1 MKNQNQEKN
10 SEDNLLKNK
19 YLKLTGT
26 SGTEY
31 YLMKIIGRGTFGVV
45 YEAYGSKLNTNNSLN
60 EIQNSGLNYP
70 FEENKEDSNSE
81 INNINFNEKYAIK
94 RYFKS
99 FNPNCGQ
106 IELSLLSYL
115 NRKIN
120 DNCIVKILDGNYI
133 EKTGDFFFVTP
144 YFKFNKFSEFYKT
157 MSFEKI
163 QIYMYQLLTCLKK
176 IHDVGIIHR
185 DIKPDNFLF
194 NYETNECCLID
205 FGLAE
210 IDIDSHKWMDVNK
223 DNQDDQDYKILTEIQ
238 KNNYRHK
245 LGTRGFVPP
254 EVIFQSTF
262 QNGSVDI
269 WASGVVLLI
278 ILSQRLPIFNLNQ
291 FSKIQ
296 DETIKDIVP
305 LVVLYGKDAMIEAAK
320 CSKCPIFI
328 GDIFKEYKVQDGIDA
343 LIMKKAEN
351 QNDKKIL
358 SLCKDLL
365 HKLLNLNFKKR
376 ITAEE
381 ALRHELFEGIEEK
394 LSSMS
399 NF

>member
-1 MKNQNQEKN
+1 MKTQN
-10 SEDNLLKNK
+10 SEKSTEDSIPKKN
-19 YLKLTGT
+19 YLKLTGA
-26 SGTEY
+26 SGTDY
-31 YLMKIIGRGTFGVV
+31 YLVKIIGRGTFGVV
-45 YEAYGSKLNTNNSLN
+45 YEAYGNKPNS
-60 EIQNSGLNYP
+60 IQNSSMTFP
-70 FEENKEDSNSE
+70 FEENKED
-81 INNINFNEKYAIK
+81 INNEFNITDKEKFAIK

-115 NRKIN
+115 NRKVN
-120 DNCIVKILDGNYI
+120 DDRIVKILDGNYI

-144 YFKFNKFSEFYKT
+144 YFKFNKFSEFYKQ
-157 MSFEKI
+157 MSFQKI

-223 DNQDDQDYKILTEIQ
+223 DDQEDQDFKILTEIQ

-254 EVIFQSTF
+254 EVIFHSTY
-262 QNGSVDI
+262 QNSSVDI
-269 WASGVVLLI
+269 WAAGVVLLI
-278 ILSQRLPIFNLNQ
+278 ILSQRLPIFNLNL
-291 FSKIQ
+291 FSK
-296 DETIKDIVP
+296 
-305 LVVLYGKDAMIEAAK
+305 
-320 CSKCPIFI
+320 IFI
-328 GDIFKEYKVQDGIDA
+328 GDVFKEYKVPDGIDA
-343 LIMKKAEN
+343 LIMKKAETPE
-351 QNDKKIL
+351 DKKIL
-358 SLCKDLL
+358 GLCKDLL

-376 ITAEE
+376 INADE
-381 ALRHELFEGIEEK
+381 ALKHELFEGIEEK
-394 LSSMS
+394 LKQDV
-399 NF
+399 F

>member
-1 MKNQNQEKN
+1 MKNQNSEK
-10 SEDNLLKNK
+10 STEDSIPKKN

-26 SGTEY
+26 SGTDY
-31 YLMKIIGRGTFGVV
+31 YLVKIIGRGTFGVV
-45 YEAYGSKLNTNNSLN
+45 YEAYGNKPNSINSLP
-60 EIQNSGLNYP
+60 NSSMTIP
-70 FEENKEDSNSE
+70 FEENKEDG
-81 INNINFNEKYAIK
+81 NNELNMNDKEKFAIK

-115 NRKIN
+115 NRKVN
-120 DNCIVKILDGNYI
+120 DDRIVKILDGNYI

-144 YFKFNKFSEFYKT
+144 YFKFNKFSEFYKQ
-157 MSFEKI
+157 MSFKKI

-223 DNQDDQDYKILTEIQ
+223 DDQDDQDYKILTEIQ

-254 EVIFQSTF
+254 EVIFHSTY
-262 QNGSVDI
+262 QTCSVDI
-269 WASGVVLLI
+269 WAAGVVLLI
-278 ILSQRLPIFNLNQ
+278 ILSQRLPIFNLNL
-291 FSKIQ
+291 FSKIK
-296 DETIKDIVP
+296 DETIKDLVP
-305 LVVLYGKDAMIEAAK
+305 LVVLYGKDEIIEAAK

-328 GDIFKEYKVQDGIDA
+328 GDVFKEYKVQEGIDA
-343 LIMKKAEN
+343 LIMKKAETPE
-351 QNDKKIL
+351 DKKL
-358 SLCKDLL
+358 LTLCKDLL

-376 ITAEE
+376 INADE
-381 ALRHELFEGIEEK
+381 ALKHELFEGVEEMLK
-394 LSSMS
+394 
-399 NF
+399 

>member
-1 MKNQNQEKN
+1 
-10 SEDNLLKNK
+10 
-19 YLKLTGT
+19 
-26 SGTEY
+26 
-31 YLMKIIGRGTFGVV
+31 VV
-45 YEAYGSKLNTNNSLN
+45 YEAYGSKLNSTNSINH
-60 EIQNSGLNYP
+60 IQSSIISYP
-70 FEENKEDSNSE
+70 FEENKGDSNSE

-120 DNCIVKILDGNYI
+120 DNRIVKILDGNYI

-163 QIYMYQLLTCLKK
+163 QIYMFQLLTCLKK

-223 DNQDDQDYKILTEIQ
+223 DNQDDQDFKILTEIQ
-238 KNNYRHK
+238 RNNYRHK

-269 WASGVVLLI
+269 WACGVVLLI

-343 LIMKKAEN
+343 LIMKKAETPS
-351 QNDKKIL
+351 DKKIL

-381 ALRHELFEGIEEK
+381 ALRHELFEGIKEK
-394 LSSMS
+394 IA
-399 NF
+399 

>member
-1 MKNQNQEKN
+1 MKNQNIEKN
-10 SEDNLLKNK
+10 CEESFLKSK

-26 SGTEY
+26 SGTDY
-31 YLMKIIGRGTFGVV
+31 YLVKIIGRGTFGVV
-45 YEAYGSKLNTNNSLN
+45 YEAYGSKRDQNNSMN
-60 EIQNSGLNYP
+60 TIHNGNMNYS
-70 FEENKEDSNSE
+70 FEENKEDSNNE
-81 INNINFNEKYAIK
+81 KNNINFNEKFAIK

-120 DNCIVKILDGNYI
+120 DKRIVKILDGNYI

-144 YFKFNKFSEFYKT
+144 YFQFNKFSEFYKN

-210 IDIDSHKWMDVNK
+210 IDIDSHKWIDVNK

-254 EVIFQSTF
+254 EVIFHSTF
-262 QNGSVDI
+262 QNGSVDV
-269 WASGVVLLI
+269 WAAGVVLLI

-328 GDIFKEYKVQDGIDA
+328 GDIFKEYKVQNGIEA
-343 LIMKKAEN
+343 LIKKKAETPS
-351 QNDKKIL
+351 DEKIL

-365 HKLLNLNFKKR
+365 NKLLNLNFKRR

-381 ALRHELFEGIEEK
+381 ALKHELFQGIEEK
-394 LSSMS
+394 LS
-399 NF
+399 F

>member
-1 MKNQNQEKN
+1 MKNQNSEK
-10 SEDNLLKNK
+10 STEDSIPKKN

-26 SGTEY
+26 SGTDY
-31 YLMKIIGRGTFGVV
+31 YLVKIIGRGTFGVV
-45 YEAYGSKLNTNNSLN
+45 YEAYGNKPGSINSYP
-60 EIQNSGLNYP
+60 NSSTTVP
-70 FEENKEDSNSE
+70 FEENKED
-81 INNINFNEKYAIK
+81 NNNEFNMNDKEKFAIK

-115 NRKIN
+115 NRKVN
-120 DNCIVKILDGNYI
+120 DDRIVKILDGNYI

-144 YFKFNKFSEFYKT
+144 YFKFNKFSEFYKQ
-157 MSFEKI
+157 MSFQKI
-163 QIYMYQLLTCLKK
+163 QMYMFQLLTCLKK

-194 NYETNECCLID
+194 NYDTNDCCLID

-223 DNQDDQDYKILTEIQ
+223 DDQEDQDVKILTEIQ

-254 EVIFQSTF
+254 EVIFHSTY
-262 QNGSVDI
+262 QNSSVDI
-269 WASGVVLLI
+269 WAAGVVLLI
-278 ILSQRLPIFNLNQ
+278 ILSQRLPIFNLNL
-291 FSKIQ
+291 FSKIK

-305 LVVLYGKDAMIEAAK
+305 LVVLYGKDAIIEAAK

-328 GDIFKEYKVQDGIDA
+328 WF
-343 LIMKKAEN
+343 
-351 QNDKKIL
+351 
-358 SLCKDLL
+358 CL
-365 HKLLNLNFKKR
+365 HTH
-376 ITAEE
+376 IC
-381 ALRHELFEGIEEK
+381 
-394 LSSMS
+394 
-399 NF
+399 

>member
-1 MKNQNQEKN
+1 MKNQNSEK
-10 SEDNLLKNK
+10 STEDSIPKKN

-26 SGTEY
+26 SGTDY
-31 YLMKIIGRGTFGVV
+31 YLVKIIGRGTFGVV
-45 YEAYGSKLNTNNSLN
+45 YEAYGNKPGQTNSIPNSSN
-60 EIQNSGLNYP
+60 EMP
-70 FEENKEDSNSE
+70 FEENKEE
-81 INNINFNEKYAIK
+81 ANNDFNITDKEKFAIK

-115 NRKIN
+115 NRKVN
-120 DNCIVKILDGNYI
+120 DDRIVKILDGNYI

-144 YFKFNKFSEFYKT
+144 YFKFNKFSEFYKQ
-157 MSFEKI
+157 MSFQKI

-194 NYETNECCLID
+194 NYDTNECCLID

-223 DNQDDQDYKILTEIQ
+223 DDQDDQDFKILTEIQ

-254 EVIFQSTF
+254 EVIFHSTY
-262 QNGSVDI
+262 QNSSVDI
-269 WASGVVLLI
+269 WAAGVVLLI
-278 ILSQRLPIFNLNQ
+278 ILSQRLPIFNLNL
-291 FSKIQ
+291 FSKIK
-296 DETIKDIVP
+296 DETIKDLVP

-328 GDIFKEYKVQDGIDA
+328 GDVFKEYKVQDGIDA
-343 LIMKKAEN
+343 LIMKKAETPEN
-351 QNDKKIL
+351 KRIL
-358 SLCKDLL
+358 DMCKDLL
-365 HKLLNLNFKKR
+365 HKLLN
-376 ITAEE
+376 
-381 ALRHELFEGIEEK
+381 
-394 LSSMS
+394 
-399 NF
+399 

>member
-10 SEDNLLKNK
+10 TEENIVKSK

-31 YLMKIIGRGTFGVV
+31 YLVKIIGRGTFGVV
-45 YEAYGSKLNTNNSLN
+45 YEAYGSKLNPINSLN
-60 EIQNSGLNYP
+60 HIQSPVLSFMP
-70 FEENKEDSNSE
+70 FEENKEE
-81 INNINFNEKYAIK
+81 PNNEFNIHDKEKFAIK

-115 NRKIN
+115 NRKVN
-120 DNCIVKILDGNYI
+120 DDRIVKILDGNYI

-163 QIYMYQLLTCLKK
+163 QIYMFQLLTCLKK

-238 KNNYRHK
+238 RNNYRHK

-343 LIMKKAEN
+343 LIMKKAETPS
-351 QNDKKIL
+351 DKKIL

-394 LSSMS
+394 ISLMS
-399 NF
+399 NY

>member
-1 MKNQNQEKN
+1 M
-10 SEDNLLKNK
+10 
-19 YLKLTGT
+19 
-26 SGTEY
+26 
-31 YLMKIIGRGTFGVV
+31 V
-45 YEAYGSKLNTNNSLN
+45 YEAYGSKTKNNYLTIN
-60 EIQNSGLNYP
+60 QGAYP
-70 FEENKEDSNSE
+70 FEENKEDINNE
-81 INNINFNEKYAIK
+81 INNINFNEKFAIK

-115 NRKIN
+115 NKKIN
-120 DNCIVKILDGNYI
+120 DNRIVKILDGNYI

-163 QIYMYQLLTCLKK
+163 QIYMFQLLTCLKK

-210 IDIDSHKWMDVNK
+210 IDVDSHKWSEVNK
-223 DNQDDQDYKILTEIQ
+223 DEQDDQDYKILTEIQ

-254 EVIFQSTF
+254 EVIFHSTF

-269 WASGVVLLI
+269 WAAGVVFLI

-305 LVVLYGKDAMIEAAK
+305 LVVLYGKDAMMEAAK

-343 LIMKKAEN
+343 LIMKKAETHT
-351 QNDKKIL
+351 DKKIL
-358 SLCKDLL
+358 NLCKDLL

-381 ALRHELFEGIEEK
+381 ALKHELFEGIEEK
-394 LSSMS
+394 LSNMS
-399 NF
+399 IF

>member
-1 MKNQNQEKN
+1 MKNQIQEKN
-10 SEDNLLKNK
+10 PEESLFKNK
-19 YLKLTGT
+19 YLKLPGA
-26 SGTEY
+26 SGTDY
-31 YLMKIIGRGTFGVV
+31 YLVKIIGRGTFGVV
-45 YEAYGSKLNTNNSLN
+45 YEAYGSKNNPNNTSNNNKETSPK
-60 EIQNSGLNYP
+60 YP
-70 FEENKEDSNSE
+70 FEENKEDSNNE

-115 NRKIN
+115 NKKIN
-120 DNCIVKILDGNYI
+120 DSRIVKILDGNYI

-144 YFKFNKFSEFYKT
+144 YFKFNKFSEFYKN

-210 IDIDSHKWMDVNK
+210 IDMDSHKWTDVNK

-254 EVIFQSTF
+254 EVIFHSTF

-269 WASGVVLLI
+269 WAAGVVLLI

-328 GDIFKEYKVQDGIDA
+328 GDVFKEYKVQDGVDA
-343 LIMKKAEN
+343 LIMKKAES
-351 QNDKKIL
+351 QSDKKIL
-358 SLCKDLL
+358 NLCKDLL

-381 ALRHELFEGIEEK
+381 ALKHELFEGIEERIQ
-394 LSSMS
+394 MS

>member
-1 MKNQNQEKN
+1 MKTQN
-10 SEDNLLKNK
+10 SEKSTEDSIPKKN

-26 SGTEY
+26 SGTDY
-31 YLMKIIGRGTFGVV
+31 YLVKIIGRGTFGVV
-45 YEAYGSKLNTNNSLN
+45 YEAYGSKPNIINSS
-60 EIQNSGLNYP
+60 IQNSSLNYP
-70 FEENKEDSNSE
+70 CEENREDTNME
-81 INNINFNEKYAIK
+81 FNINDKEKYAIK

-106 IELSLLSYL
+106 IELILLSYL
-115 NRKIN
+115 NRKVN
-120 DNCIVKILDGNYI
+120 DDRIVKILDGNYI

-144 YFKFNKFSEFYKT
+144 YFKYNKFSEFYKQ

-210 IDIDSHKWMDVNK
+210 IDIDSHKWIDVNK
-223 DNQDDQDYKILTEIQ
+223 DEQDDQDYKILTELQ

-254 EVIFQSTF
+254 EVIFHSTY
-262 QNGSVDI
+262 QTSGVDI
-269 WASGVVLLI
+269 WAAGVVLLI
-278 ILSQRLPIFNLNQ
+278 ILSQRLPIFNLNL
-291 FSKIQ
+291 FSKIK

-328 GDIFKEYKVQDGIDA
+328 GDVFKEYKVQDGIDA
-343 LIMKKAEN
+343 LIMKKAETPE
-351 QNDKKIL
+351 DKRRL
-358 SLCKDLL
+358 ELCKDLL
-365 HKLLNLNFKKR
+365 HQLLNLNFKKR
-376 ITAEE
+376 INADD
-381 ALRHELFEGIEEK
+381 ALKHEFFNGVEEK
-394 LSSMS
+394 IEK
-399 NF
+399 NIF

>member
-1 MKNQNQEKN
+1 MKNQNSEK
-10 SEDNLLKNK
+10 STEDSIPKKN

-26 SGTEY
+26 SGIDY
-31 YLMKIIGRGTFGVV
+31 YLVKIIGRGTFGVV
-45 YEAYGSKLNTNNSLN
+45 YEAYGSKQNSNNSIPN
-60 EIQNSGLNYP
+60 TSNTMP
-70 FEENKEDSNSE
+70 FEENKEEPNNE
-81 INNINFNEKYAIK
+81 FNINDKEKFAIK

-115 NRKIN
+115 NRKVN
-120 DNCIVKILDGNYI
+120 DDRIVKILDGNYI

-144 YFKFNKFSEFYKT
+144 FFKFNKFNEYYKQMT
-157 MSFEKI
+157 FEKI
-163 QIYMYQLLTCLKK
+163 QIYMFQLLTCLKK

-194 NYETNECCLID
+194 NYDTNECCLID

-223 DNQDDQDYKILTEIQ
+223 DDQDDQDYKILTEIQ

-254 EVIFQSTF
+254 EVIFHSTF

-269 WASGVVLLI
+269 WAAGVVLLI

-328 GDIFKEYKVQDGIDA
+328 GDVFKEYKVQDGVDA
-343 LIMKKAEN
+343 LIMKKAETSS
-351 QNDKKIL
+351 DKKIL
-358 SLCKDLL
+358 NLCKDLL

-394 LSSMS
+394 LPMS

>member
-1 MKNQNQEKN
+1 MKNQNSEK
-10 SEDNLLKNK
+10 STEDSIPKKN

-26 SGTEY
+26 SGIDY
-31 YLMKIIGRGTFGVV
+31 YLVKIIGRGTFGVV
-45 YEAYGSKLNTNNSLN
+45 YEAYGNKPGSINSYP
-60 EIQNSGLNYP
+60 NSSTTVP
-70 FEENKEDSNSE
+70 FEENKED
-81 INNINFNEKYAIK
+81 NNNEFNMNDKEKFAIK

-115 NRKIN
+115 NRKVN
-120 DNCIVKILDGNYI
+120 DDRIVKILDGNYI

-144 YFKFNKFSEFYKT
+144 YFKFNKFSEFYKQ
-157 MSFEKI
+157 MSFQKI
-163 QIYMYQLLTCLKK
+163 QMYMFQLLTCLKK

-194 NYETNECCLID
+194 NYDTNDCCLID

-223 DNQDDQDYKILTEIQ
+223 DDQEDQDVKILTEIQ

-254 EVIFQSTF
+254 EVIFHSTY
-262 QNGSVDI
+262 QNSSVDI
-269 WASGVVLLI
+269 WAAGVVLLI
-278 ILSQRLPIFNLNQ
+278 ILSQRLPIFNLNL
-291 FSKIQ
+291 FSKIK

-305 LVVLYGKDAMIEAAK
+305 LVVLYGKDAIIEAAK

-328 GDIFKEYKVQDGIDA
+328 GDVFKEYKVPDGIDA
-343 LIMKKAEN
+343 LIMKKAETPE
-351 QNDKKIL
+351 DKRL
-358 SLCKDLL
+358 LDLCKDLL

-376 ITAEE
+376 INADE
-381 ALRHELFEGIEEK
+381 ALKHELFEGVEEK
-394 LSSMS
+394 LKQPI
-399 NF
+399 F

>member
-1 MKNQNQEKN
+1 MKNQTQEKN
-10 SEDNLLKNK
+10 PEESLFKNK
-19 YLKLTGT
+19 YLKLSGA
-26 SGTEY
+26 SGTDY
-31 YLMKIIGRGTFGVV
+31 YLVKIIGRGTFGVV
-45 YEAYGSKLNTNNSLN
+45 YEAYGSKTNSNNLLNNISSTSP
-60 EIQNSGLNYP
+60 IYP
-70 FEENKEDSNSE
+70 FEENKEDSNNE
-81 INNINFNEKYAIK
+81 FNNINFNEKYAIK

-120 DNCIVKILDGNYI
+120 DSRIVKILDGNYI

-144 YFKFNKFSEFYKT
+144 YFKFNKFSEFYKN

-210 IDIDSHKWMDVNK
+210 IDMDSHKWAEVNK

-254 EVIFQSTF
+254 EVIFHSTF

-269 WASGVVLLI
+269 WAAGVVLLI

-305 LVVLYGKDAMIEAAK
+305 LVVLYGKEAMIEAAK

-328 GDIFKEYKVQDGIDA
+328 GDVFKEYKVQDGVDA
-343 LIMKKAEN
+343 LIMKKAETPS
-351 QNDKKIL
+351 DTKIL
-358 SLCKDLL
+358 NLCKDLL

-381 ALRHELFEGIEEK
+381 ALRHELFEGIEER
-394 LSSMS
+394 LQMS